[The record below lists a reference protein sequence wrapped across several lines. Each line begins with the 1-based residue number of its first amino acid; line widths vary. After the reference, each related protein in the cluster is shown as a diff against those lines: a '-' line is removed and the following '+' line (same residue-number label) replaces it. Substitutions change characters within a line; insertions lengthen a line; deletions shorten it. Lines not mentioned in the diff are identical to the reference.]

1 MVLES
6 AILDIISENYNKRDN
21 KLKLWIHKEGEYFNR
36 IRSQPR

>member
-21 KLKLWIHKEGEYFNR
+21 KLKLWIHKAGEHFNW
-36 IRSQPR
+36 IRSQLR